1 MQLKEQTIKP
11 LGLSQT
17 LSTKSL
23 PTDPPVTSTSDSTK
37 VSTTTV
43 GLIINDGLSRLNNSH
58 ALSTDINQPS
68 ITAGLH
74 TPTNIGI
81 NTSANT
87 NSLSVIGVEAVNS
100 SQSPDEQLMEL
111 QHLSISSAQKELAD
125 GVREIGNSNRGT
137 RVDQY
142 AKEAGMPSGHEWC
155 GFFTN
160 WNYAVAAKDLGGDFD
175 GPSLHSWQKSCY
187 SFLYRSYTDNS
198 SACNANLDKLEKA
211 HTRNG
216 SARQF
221 FVIEGSKGEE
231 IANKLKQSCV
241 IAQDYSELDIRPGDT
256 ALWNRGHVG
265 LVESYDKETGILT
278 TVEGNLSGKVRH
290 MTYDLKNPEDRNQFT
305 GFGRPALGDFNLP
318 ENDVQNGS

>member
-1 MQLKEQTIKP
+1 RSQDLITKPQRRISGTLLALYLSHKEALAMQLKEQTIKP

-23 PTDPPVTSTSDSTK
+23 PTDPPIISTSDSTK

-87 NSLSVIGVEAVNS
+87 NNLSVNAVETVNS
-100 SQSPDEQLMEL
+100 IQSPDAQLMEL
-111 QHLSISSAQKELAD
+111 QHLSVSSAQKELAD

-175 GPSLHSWQKSCY
+175 GPSLHS
-187 SFLYRSYTDNS
+187 
-198 SACNANLDKLEKA
+198 
-211 HTRNG
+211 
-216 SARQF
+216 
-221 FVIEGSKGEE
+221 
-231 IANKLKQSCV
+231 
-241 IAQDYSELDIRPGDT
+241 
-256 ALWNRGHVG
+256 
-265 LVESYDKETGILT
+265 
-278 TVEGNLSGKVRH
+278 
-290 MTYDLKNPEDRNQFT
+290 
-305 GFGRPALGDFNLP
+305 
-318 ENDVQNGS
+318 